1 MIRLLLPA
9 CALLCLG
16 LAHAADE
23 RFPYA
28 CSDGTRFEAAFP
40 TDSEGVTTAIIF
52 NGNRRF
58 VLPQVPSASG
68 ALYRKDGISLHTKGD
83 DAVFDDGHGQPRQ
96 CTRADLLPPPAAAE
110 PATPGSFLDITG
122 SVTYR
127 ARIALPPD
135 AVLVVKVQDTSR
147 AGAPALVLAEQRIEL
162 GGQQVP
168 IPFNMLV
175 DRDLIG
181 KKARITVAARIQSG
195 SKLLFISDTVYPAL
209 ADGQPRQVDMVLK
222 QVTTSRKGR

>member
-9 CALLCLG
+9 CALFCLG

-23 RFPYA
+23 RLPYV
-28 CSDGTRFEAAFP
+28 CSDGTRFAAAFT
-40 TDSEGVTTAIIF
+40 TDSEGVTTAIVF
-52 NGNRRF
+52 TGNRRF
-58 VLPQVPSASG
+58 VLPQVPAASG
-68 ALYRKDGISLHTKGD
+68 ALYRKDGVSLHTKGD
-83 DAVFDDGHGQPRQ
+83 DASFADGDSQPRQ
-96 CTRADLLPPPAAAE
+96 CTRADLVPPPTAVE
-110 PATPGSFLDITG
+110 PAAPGSFVDISG

-127 ARIALPPD
+127 ARSALPPD
-135 AVLVVKVQDTSR
+135 AILVVKVQDTGR

-181 KKARITVAARIQSG
+181 KKARLTVAARIQSG
-195 SKLLFISDTVYPAL
+195 GKLLFISDTVHPAL
-209 ADGQPRQVDMVLK
+209 ADGQPRHVDMELK
-222 QVTTSRKGR
+222 QVAAKPKGR